1 MAVRYGT
8 MREAVLALEVV
19 MADGT
24 VIRTGS
30 QARKSA
36 TGYDLTHLIVGSEG
50 TLGVITE
57 VTLRLYG
64 QPEAISAAT
73 CRFESVEDAVNCVIL
88 TIQSGLPMARIEL
101 VDEMMVRGFNL
112 SGDAGLPEKPH
123 LFLEFHGTPAGVAE
137 QAATFAE
144 IAEDFGATGFAKA
157 DRPEDRSRLWALR
170 HGAHYANS
178 ALEPG
183 KRTLATDVCVPIS
196 KLAEAVTA
204 AQRKSRDLGLTCT
217 IVGHVG
223 DGNFHCGVRVA
234 PEDADELKTVKGFVN
249 ELNDLALSLGGTVS
263 GEHGIGIGKQAYM
276 TREHGAA
283 LGYMRALKQA
293 YDPRGILNP
302 GKLLPPEEA

>member
-1 MAVRYGT
+1 MTQDMLFQGWSG
-8 MREAVLALEVV
+8 LL
-19 MADGT
+19 
-24 VIRTGS
+24 RT
-30 QARKSA
+30 
-36 TGYDLTHLIVGSEG
+36 LIVG
-50 TLGVITE
+50 TLAYIGL
-57 VTLRLYG
+57 VTFLR
-64 QPEAISAAT
+64 IS
-73 CRFESVEDAVNCVIL
+73 
-88 TIQSGLPMARIEL
+88 
-101 VDEMMVRGFNL
+101 
-112 SGDAGLPEKPH
+112 
-123 LFLEFHGTPAGVAE
+123 
-137 QAATFAE
+137 
-144 IAEDFGATGFAKA
+144 
-157 DRPEDRSRLWALR
+157 
-170 HGAHYANS
+170 
-178 ALEPG
+178 G